1 MNADIERGLTEKER
15 ETNQLTSAL
24 ASAHEEMA
32 QLRAS
37 GEEAESWKRKADA
50 FDQIMEQK
58 QTIRAI
64 LHQLKQS
71 IPNTPH

>member
-1 MNADIERGLTEKER
+1 MNADIEQGLMEKER
-15 ETNQLTSAL
+15 ETDQLTSAL
-24 ASAHEEMA
+24 ASAHEELA

-37 GEEAESWKRKADA
+37 REEVESWKRKADA

-58 QTIRAI
+58 LIIQSI

-71 IPNTPH
+71 IPDTSQ